1 MEKAT
6 TDFKSIFKSLP
17 GLYLILKPNTPTYTI
32 EYSSDAYNKQTMTK
46 RDEIIGKGLF
56 EVFPDNPK
64 DKNANGESNLT
75 ISLLRVVETR
85 KQDILPVQ
93 RYDIRRPESMGG
105 GFEERYWTPI
115 NTPVLDEE
123 GKVIY
128 IIHQAEDVT
137 ERVKLKQSGQE
148 LDAKLMTYSH
158 ELSKAHAELKRSN
171 RQKDIFLATLAHEL
185 RNPLAPI
192 RSGVELLKMD
202 INIMELIP
210 TMERQI
216 SHLEKLIDD
225 LTDTSRISRGK
236 LNLNLQNVEIAKL
249 IEEIIDSLRKTSPG
263 DFENLDL
270 ILPKKEIW
278 VRADP
283 VRINQVI
290 NNLLNNSQKF
300 TPKDKRITLTA
311 SLKGKNVLIRIKD
324 EGLGVEKQKLSHIF
338 EMFVQVEKPGMHKGL
353 GLGLS
358 ISKMLIEMH
367 KGTIKAKSEG
377 IGKGL
382 EVSIELP
389 TIDAPAPKKEQNE
402 ELRIQK
408 NLRILIADDNTD
420 AANMLKLALEKF
432 NNSVE
437 LAKDGEE
444 AIACA
449 EKFKPNLILMD
460 LGMPVKDGHQAATEI
475 LSKPWGKTISIVALS
490 GWGQEK
496 DKARTKKLGFKGH
509 LVKPVSLKQVQ
520 AQINSLFSS

>member
-1 MEKAT
+1 
-6 TDFKSIFKSLP
+6 
-17 GLYLILKPNTPTYTI
+17 
-32 EYSSDAYNKQTMTK
+32 
-46 RDEIIGKGLF
+46 
-56 EVFPDNPK
+56 
-64 DKNANGESNLT
+64 
-75 ISLLRVVETR
+75 
-85 KQDILPVQ
+85 
-93 RYDIRRPESMGG
+93 
-105 GFEERYWTPI
+105 
-115 NTPVLDEE
+115 
-123 GKVIY
+123 
-128 IIHQAEDVT
+128 
-137 ERVKLKQSGQE
+137 
-148 LDAKLMTYSH
+148 
-158 ELSKAHAELKRSN
+158 
-171 RQKDIFLATLAHEL
+171 
-185 RNPLAPI
+185 
-192 RSGVELLKMD
+192 
-202 INIMELIP
+202 
-210 TMERQI
+210 
-216 SHLEKLIDD
+216 
-225 LTDTSRISRGK
+225 
-236 LNLNLQNVEIAKL
+236 
-249 IEEIIDSLRKTSPG
+249 
-263 DFENLDL
+263 
-270 ILPKKEIW
+270 
-278 VRADP
+278 
-283 VRINQVI
+283 
-290 NNLLNNSQKF
+290 
-300 TPKDKRITLTA
+300 
-311 SLKGKNVLIRIKD
+311 
-324 EGLGVEKQKLSHIF
+324 
-338 EMFVQVEKPGMHKGL
+338 
-353 GLGLS
+353 
-358 ISKMLIEMH
+358 MH

>member
-1 MEKAT
+1 MNKST
-6 TDFKSIFKSLP
+6 TDFQSIFKSLP
-17 GLYLILKPNTPTYTI
+17 GLYLILRPNTPKYTI
-32 EYSSDAYNKQTMTK
+32 EYSSDAYNKQTMTE
-46 RDEIIGKGLF
+46 RDKIIGRGLF
-56 EVFPDNPK
+56 EVFPDNPE
-64 DKNANGESNLT
+64 DKNANGESNLS
-75 ISLLRVVETR
+75 ISLLRVLETR

-93 RYDIRRPESMGG
+93 RYDIRRPKIMGG

-115 NTPVLDEE
+115 NTPVLDEQ

-158 ELSKAHAELKRSN
+158 ELSKAHAELKKSN

-202 INIMELIP
+202 ANIMELIP

-216 SHLEKLIDD
+216 AHLEKLIDD

-236 LNLNLQNVEIAKL
+236 LNLNLQNIELTKL
-249 IEEIIDSLRKTSPG
+249 IKEIVDSLKKTAPE
-263 DFENLDL
+263 DYENLGL
-270 ILPKKEIW
+270 ILPKNEVW
-278 VRADP
+278 VKADP
-283 VRINQVI
+283 VRISQVI

-300 TPKDKRITLTA
+300 TPKDKSITLKMT
-311 SLKGKNVLIRIKD
+311 LKGDDVLINLKD
-324 EGLGVEKQKLSHIF
+324 EGLGVEKQKLPQIF
-338 EMFVQVEKPGMHKGL
+338 EMFVQVEKPGIHKGL

-358 ISKMLIEMH
+358 ISKMLVEMH
-367 KGTIKAKSEG
+367 KGTIKAFSEG
-377 IGKGL
+377 LGKGL
-382 EVSIELP
+382 ELSIELP
-389 TIDAPAPKKEQNE
+389 KIDAPPPEKEQSD
-402 ELRIQK
+402 ELKNQR
-408 NLRILIADDNTD
+408 NLRILIADDNAD

-432 NNSVE
+432 NNYVE
-437 LAKDGEE
+437 LAKNGEE
-444 AIACA
+444 AIAFA

-475 LSKPWGKTISIVALS
+475 LSKPWGKTIPIVALS
-490 GWGQEK
+490 GWGQDK

-520 AQINSLFSS
+520 EQINNLFSS